1 MSSVDDRR
9 QPEMRQILFIQ
20 GGGAGAHDEWDD
32 KLVVSLQR
40 ELGSEYEVRYP
51 RMPNEDD
58 PSSET
63 WGPAIRSEVAV
74 LPNRAV
80 VVAHSVGATLLVRAL
95 VDQRPRQDLEAII
108 LISAPFVGAG
118 GWPAGEFEFPWDLGA
133 RLPQAPQVHVIHGL
147 DDQTVP
153 PAHAEL
159 YTHVIA
165 QAQLHLLPG
174 RNHQLNDDLSEV
186 AALIARLPQRDEDNH
201 SPSR

>member
-95 VDQRPRQDLEAII
+95 VDQRPRQDLKGHHPHQRA
-108 LISAPFVGAG
+108 LRRGRR
-118 GWPAGEFEFPWDLGA
+118 LA
-133 RLPQAPQVHVIHGL
+133 RRGVR
-147 DDQTVP
+147 VP
-153 PAHAEL
+153 M
-159 YTHVIA
+159 
-165 QAQLHLLPG
+165 G
-174 RNHQLNDDLSEV
+174 SRREV
-186 AALIARLPQRDEDNH
+186 AAGPTGSRNPRARRPDC
-201 SPSR
+201 PAGAC